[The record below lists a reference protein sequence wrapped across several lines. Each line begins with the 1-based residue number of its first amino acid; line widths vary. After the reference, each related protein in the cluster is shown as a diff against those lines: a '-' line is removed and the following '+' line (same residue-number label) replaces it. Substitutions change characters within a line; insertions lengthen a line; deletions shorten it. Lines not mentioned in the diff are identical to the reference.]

1 MTEGGEEGEGMHVNE
16 DYWNYSYQPAS
27 FTSDPQQQ
35 IEEDLTLMKLDVED
49 VIYPYEYKE
58 SFEKLQ
64 EPQLPPKS
72 AFINRRRHF
81 WDRLHP
87 RS

>member
-1 MTEGGEEGEGMHVNE
+1 MHIHE

-35 IEEDLTLMKLDVED
+35 IEEDLTLMKQKD
-49 VIYPYEYKE
+49 IYPYEYID
-58 SFEKLQ
+58 SFEKFQ

-81 WDRLHP
+81 WDRLHL